1 LVEVSG
7 TIKVDLVDGVMVVS
21 FYVFDTVAL
30 RAEDVSVESKAMA
43 WLSNLLTDYS
53 SESVGGDFLVGVV
66 VLQDVSDCSE
76 RLYVLILIW
85 IFMMKWIWI
94 FGVTVGHGE
103 VEGDVQV
110 DLAAAEDV
118 FEEVDVPNSLEFQ
131 HIDFLLFIGHHGW
144 LVFKIL

>member
-1 LVEVSG
+1 VEIGG
-7 TIKVDLVDGVMVVS
+7 TIKTDLVDGVMVVS

-30 RAEDVSVESKAMA
+30 RAEDVSIESKAMA

-66 VLQDVSDCSE
+66 VLQDVTDCSE

-85 IFMMKWIWI
+85 IFIMKGISI
-94 FGVTVGHGE
+94 FGVTVRHGE

-118 FEEVDVPNSLEFQ
+118 FEEVDVPDSLEFQ
-131 HIDFLLFIGHHGW
+131 HIDFLLFIGHHGR

>member
-1 LVEVSG
+1 MEIGG
-7 TIKVDLVDGVMVVS
+7 TIKTDLVDGVMVVS

-30 RAEDVSVESKAMA
+30 RAEDISIESKAMA

-66 VLQDVSDCSE
+66 VLQDVTDCSE

-85 IFMMKWIWI
+85 IFIMKGISI
-94 FGVTVGHGE
+94 FGVTVRHGE

-118 FEEVDVPNSLEFQ
+118 FEEVDVPDSLEFQ
-131 HIDFLLFIGHHGW
+131 HIDFLLFIGHHGR

>member
-1 LVEVSG
+1 VEVSG

-21 FYVFDTVAL
+21 FYVFDAVAL

-85 IFMMKWIWI
+85 IFMMK
-94 FGVTVGHGE
+94 
-103 VEGDVQV
+103 
-110 DLAAAEDV
+110 
-118 FEEVDVPNSLEFQ
+118 
-131 HIDFLLFIGHHGW
+131 
-144 LVFKIL
+144 

>member
-1 LVEVSG
+1 MEIGG
-7 TIKVDLVDGVMVVS
+7 TIKTDLVDGVMVVS

-30 RAEDVSVESKAMA
+30 RAEDVSIESKAMA

-66 VLQDVSDCSE
+66 VLQDVTDCSE

-85 IFMMKWIWI
+85 IFIMKGISI
-94 FGVTVGHGE
+94 FGVTVRHGE
-103 VEGDVQV
+103 VKGDVQV

-118 FEEVDVPNSLEFQ
+118 FEEVDVPDSLEFQ
-131 HIDFLLFIGHHGW
+131 HIDFLLFIGHHGR

>member
-1 LVEVSG
+1 VEIGG
-7 TIKVDLVDGVMVVS
+7 TIKTDLVDGVMVVS

-30 RAEDVSVESKAMA
+30 RAEDVSIESKAMA

-66 VLQDVSDCSE
+66 VLQDVTDCSE

-85 IFMMKWIWI
+85 IFIMKGISI
-94 FGVTVGHGE
+94 FGVTVRHGE
-103 VEGDVQV
+103 VKGDVQV

-118 FEEVDVPNSLEFQ
+118 FEEVDVPDSLEFQ
-131 HIDFLLFIGHHGW
+131 HIDFLLFIGHHGR

>member
-1 LVEVSG
+1 MEIGG
-7 TIKVDLVDGVMVVS
+7 TIKTDLVDGVMVVS

-30 RAEDVSVESKAMA
+30 RAEDVSIESKAMA

-66 VLQDVSDCSE
+66 VLQDVTDCSE

-85 IFMMKWIWI
+85 IFIMKGISI
-94 FGVTVGHGE
+94 FGVTVRHGE

-118 FEEVDVPNSLEFQ
+118 FEEVDVPDSLEFQ
-131 HIDFLLFIGHHGW
+131 HIDFLLFIGHHGR